1 MKSDFLHDMA
11 PDAKRSFLVSVVLV
25 AVGAALYFLAVDPAE
40 SKLNAE
46 RKRLSELES
55 KQNQINLDL
64 KNAGTIK
71 EKTEELEK
79 SVTPYE
85 EALLEPLLGSF
96 SMQAKAK
103 LEQMLTEAGL
113 TNLDYAEEPF
123 RALPLPKPVMPRQ
136 LHRRAA
142 IRVTARGSF
151 QAAASFL
158 LRLEKEL
165 PLVSQQ
171 SLEITS
177 EQDPSKQV
185 VSFVLEWPAKGGLT
199 RK

>member
-1 MKSDFLHDMA
+1 MKSDSLYDMA
-11 PDAKRSFLVSVVLV
+11 PDAKRSFLLSIAFV
-25 AVGAALYFLAVDPAE
+25 AVAAVLYFFAVDPAE
-40 SKLNAE
+40 AKLATE
-46 RKRLSELES
+46 RKHLAELENR
-55 KQNQINLDL
+55 QNQINLDL
-64 KNAGTIK
+64 KNAGAVKDKI
-71 EKTEELEK
+71 EELEK
-79 SVTPYE
+79 SMEPYE
-85 EALLEPLLGSF
+85 KALLEPLLGSY

-123 RALPLPKPVMPRQ
+123 RALPLPKPTMPRQ

-142 IRVTARGSF
+142 IRVTARGSY
-151 QAAASFL
+151 QAAASFC

-165 PLVSQQ
+165 PLVGLQ
-171 SLEITS
+171 SYEISS
-177 EQDPSKQV
+177 EHDPTKQV